1 MHAVCNSIRV
11 QSPRPCH
18 QECRLLSS
26 QECSAVLQRRA
37 RTTPPS
43 SGERC
48 AALFALS
55 VDDDKKTTNNLP
67 RSALTFPTTTPDVW
81 SCESSCCLCD
91 PPRRVLRAAAKAQPL
106 PVPPGPLIVLRKVL
120 GREGR
125 VLSVHGP
132 LPTNHPRRSMDI
144 PHLSA
149 CAKDSF
155 VLTLARVPKR
165 HSSSGSASA
174 PQVNI
179 LVSPPAITQ

>member
-1 MHAVCNSIRV
+1 MQQHSGTIPKALPSRVPSFIIARMFSSTPKESQDDSPIVWGAARRAVCALRRRRQKS
-11 QSPRPCH
+11 H
-18 QECRLLSS
+18 QQPSALGFDFSHHDARCLVLREQLLS
-26 QECSAVLQRRA
+26 L
-37 RTTPPS
+37 
-43 SGERC
+43 
-48 AALFALS
+48 
-55 VDDDKKTTNNLP
+55 
-67 RSALTFPTTTPDVW
+67 RSPETGP
-81 SCESSCCLCD
+81 
-91 PPRRVLRAAAKAQPL
+91 RAAAKAQPL

-149 CAKDSF
+149 RAKDSF

-179 LVSPPAITQ
+179 LVSPPAITR